1 LASHHDTRFPN
12 EPESYRVARDA
23 LLTAEMELRA
33 RAEEVAGMR
42 RDLPLGGTLKEDYVL
57 TEGPADLQL
66 EGNEGQTTFSE
77 LFAPGK
83 DTLAVYSFMLPPG
96 GNACPACTS
105 LIDGLDGMAPHI
117 QDKMNFAVF
126 AKAPIAEFRA
136 WGRTRGWQNVRLL
149 STGATSY
156 NADYHT
162 ETNEQSQTPAINVFL
177 KTDEGIFHTWGSEMF
192 FAPSPDGMHPRHV
205 DTIWPL
211 WNVFDLTPDGR
222 GFDWFPRNSYE

>member
-1 LASHHDTRFPN
+1 MASHHDTRFPN

-66 EGNEGQTTFSE
+66 EGNERQTTFSE

-222 GFDWFPRNSYE
+222 GSDWFPRN

>member
-66 EGNEGQTTFSE
+66 EGNERQTTFSE

-222 GFDWFPRNSYE
+222 GFD

>member
-222 GFDWFPRNSYE
+222 GFD

>member
-1 LASHHDTRFPN
+1 MASHHDTRFPN

-66 EGNEGQTTFSE
+66 EGNERQTTFSE

-222 GFDWFPRNSYE
+222 GFD